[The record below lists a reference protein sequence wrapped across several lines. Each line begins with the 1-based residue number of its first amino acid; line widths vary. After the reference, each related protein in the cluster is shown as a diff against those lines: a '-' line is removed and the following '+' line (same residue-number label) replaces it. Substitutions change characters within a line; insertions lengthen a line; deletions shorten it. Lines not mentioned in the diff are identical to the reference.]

1 MDDDNSGSNTYF
13 YFFMFKYIR
22 MVIFKKNDM
31 MKNQKFCVAC
41 VGYSYP
47 WVYGPVWPWLSICL
61 ANLAALFLRTTTK
74 HTIAITIA
82 ITKTTP
88 QTLKMMMHV

>member
-1 MDDDNSGSNTYF
+1 
-13 YFFMFKYIR
+13 
-22 MVIFKKNDM
+22 M

-47 WVYGPVWPWLSICL
+47 WVYGPVWPWLAICL